1 MSPLVERVLNNFQ
14 NLPMLFGI
22 MPPGGLF
29 TVLKRGS
36 LCAEQILN
44 AQHIEIIKIS
54 DTISVVKLCRIIR
67 GRSG

>member
-1 MSPLVERVLNNFQ
+1 MTPLVELVLRNFQ

-22 MPPGGLF
+22 VPPRGLF

-44 AQHIEIIKIS
+44 AQHTEIIKM
-54 DTISVVKLCRIIR
+54 VRLCRVIR
-67 GRSG
+67 GRCG